1 MHLLQDVSLGFKN
14 SDHPF
19 HCRLAYEHKQAS
31 IYSTYEECMNS
42 CSGIT
47 VSSLLRDRAHLHGS
61 GAVFRGNST
70 AGIPQGHI
78 LGPSWFFVIT
88 MAAQLSSELINCS
101 HPVFC
106 YCHSSTAGDQISRLC
121 VASCHGSSRVTCE
134 GYSAPHRHYLHSTAW
149 STSSLKTLRLKSVMS
164 CSLKAKCSAWNEFK
178 LPVLIWPCFQ
188 EALSGEE

>member
-1 MHLLQDVSLGFKN
+1 
-14 SDHPF
+14 
-19 HCRLAYEHKQAS
+19 
-31 IYSTYEECMNS
+31 MNL

-61 GAVFRGNST
+61 WAVFHYNST
-70 AGIPQGHI
+70 AGIPQGRT

-88 MAAQLSSELINCS
+88 MAAQLGSELINCS
-101 HPVFC
+101 RPVLC

-134 GYSAPHRHYLHSTAW
+134 DYSAPHRHYPHSTAW
-149 STSSLKTLRLKSVMS
+149 STLSLKALGLKSAMIR
-164 CSLKAKCSAWNEFK
+164 CHKAKCSAWNEFK
-178 LPVLIWPCFQ
+178 LPVLIWPGFQ